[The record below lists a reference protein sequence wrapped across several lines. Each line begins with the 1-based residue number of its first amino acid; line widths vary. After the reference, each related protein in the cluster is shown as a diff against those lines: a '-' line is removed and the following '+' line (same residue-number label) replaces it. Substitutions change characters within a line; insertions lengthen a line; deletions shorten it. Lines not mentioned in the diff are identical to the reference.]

1 MPLLAGRDRRP
12 RQAYRTCEEACR
24 IAMVKPPGLCY
35 RAPKSTRKT
44 AVPLPNAARR
54 KARPMTTPI
63 EKMRNI
69 AIIAHVDHGKT
80 TLVDELLKQSGT
92 FRANEK
98 TAERMM
104 DSNDLEKERGITILA
119 KTTSVEWNGYRINI
133 VDTPG
138 HADFGGEVERILDM
152 VDGVIV
158 LVDSAEGPMPQ
169 TKFVVSKALKAGIRP
184 IVAVNKVDKA
194 ERRVDE
200 VLNEVFD
207 LFANLDATDEQLD
220 FPVLYGSGKMGWMSK
235 QYETPTANMDELFQ
249 LVVDHVPQP
258 KVADGP
264 FRFLATTISADP
276 FLGRI
281 LTGRILSGS
290 VKPNQSIKVLSRDGQ
305 LVEQGRISKVLAF
318 RGLERVPVEEGQ
330 AGDIVS
336 LAGMTKANVADTFCD
351 PSVNEPL
358 AARPI
363 DPPTISMT
371 FRVND
376 SPLAGTEGTKVT
388 SRMIWDRLQKEAEG
402 NVALKVERATDAEAF
417 TVSGRGELQLA
428 VLIETMR
435 REGYELGVARP
446 QVVMQTSP
454 TGEKLEPIE
463 EVIIDVDDEHSGI
476 VVQKMAERKAEM
488 LDMRPSGVGRT
499 RLVFHAPTR
508 GLIGYQ
514 GELLSDTRG
523 TAIMNRIFHEYA
535 PYKGKIQGRHTG
547 VLIAMEQGE
556 AVAFALWNLEDRGPM
571 MIHPGTKVYGG
582 MIVGEHNRDNDLE
595 VNVLKGKKLTNMRAS
610 GSDEAVRLTTPLQMT
625 LEKSLAYIAEDELVE
640 VTPKSIRLRKI
651 HLDPNV
657 RKRQSKASA
666 DA

>member
-1 MPLLAGRDRRP
+1 
-12 RQAYRTCEEACR
+12 
-24 IAMVKPPGLCY
+24 
-35 RAPKSTRKT
+35 
-44 AVPLPNAARR
+44 
-54 KARPMTTPI
+54 MTTPI

-92 FRANEK
+92 FRLNEK

-104 DSNDLEKERGITILA
+104 DSNDLERERGITILA

-152 VDGVIV
+152 VDGAIV
-158 LVDSAEGPMPQ
+158 LVDSSEGPMPQ
-169 TKFVVSKALKAGIRP
+169 TKFVVSKALKVGLKP
-184 IVAVNKVDKA
+184 IVAVNKIDKP
-194 ERRVDE
+194 ERRPDE
-200 VLNEVFD
+200 VVNECFD

-220 FPVLYGSGKMGWMSK
+220 FPILYGSAKNGWMSK
-235 QYETPTANMDELFQ
+235 QYETPTSNMDELFQ
-249 LVVDHVPQP
+249 LVVDHVPVP
-258 KVADGP
+258 RVEEGP

-281 LTGRILSGS
+281 LTGRILSGT

-305 LVEQGRISKVLAF
+305 LVEQGRVSKVLAF
-318 RGLERVPVEEGQ
+318 RGLERVPVDEGQ

-351 PSVNEPL
+351 PSVTVPL
-358 AARPI
+358 EARPI

-388 SRMIWDRLQKEAEG
+388 SRMIWARLEKEAEG

-435 REGYELGVARP
+435 REGYEIGVARP

-476 VVQKMAERKAEM
+476 VVQKMSERKADM

-535 PYKGKIQGRHTG
+535 PYKGKITGRHTG

-625 LEKSLAYIAEDELVE
+625 LEKSLAYISDDELVE
-640 VTPKSIRLRKI
+640 VTPKSIRLRKV